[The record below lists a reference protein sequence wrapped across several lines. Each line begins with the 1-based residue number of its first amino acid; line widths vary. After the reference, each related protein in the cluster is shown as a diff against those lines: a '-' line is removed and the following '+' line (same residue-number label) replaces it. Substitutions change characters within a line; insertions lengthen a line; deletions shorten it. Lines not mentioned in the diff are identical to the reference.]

1 MTWNVTLFTLSTIS
15 LVKLFYG
22 VFADS
27 RFLKVDE
34 VILKLNLI
42 FFFKL
47 FFQVRFKME
56 LIPIKSI
63 NPNSHN
69 HRHISNSRWILTY
82 SSSNR
87 QCNSK
92 TDFISNLC
100 EPVWSSLWKSLALKF
115 SRFVRVQKLAAT
127 FSLFSKISNAIPF
140 GHAHSS
146 QHILAF

>member
-27 RFLKVDE
+27 RFLKVDD
-34 VILKLNLI
+34 VILKFNLI
-42 FFFKL
+42 CL
-47 FFQVRFKME
+47 LFQVRFKME

-127 FSLFSKISNAIPF
+127 FSLFSKISNAIAL
-140 GHAHSS
+140 GHAHYS

>member
-1 MTWNVTLFTLSTIS
+1 MNSVFLYLKRFFVFSKFS
-15 LVKLFYG
+15 LESKNKFG
-22 VFADS
+22 FFS
-27 RFLKVDE
+27 CKCTS
-34 VILKLNLI
+34 
-42 FFFKL
+42 FFKL
-47 FFQVRFKME
+47 LFQVRFKME
-56 LIPIKSI
+56 LIPIKPI